1 MTFSEDLLV
10 AVLPALVLTVTASVF
25 DWRFRKIPNKL
36 VLTGLFAA
44 LAMPFVS
51 DHGLPVQAIL
61 LGGLIGLVLYLP
73 LYAVRWV
80 GAGDAKLMAV
90 VGMFVGPSG
99 AALIAFYSFMAG
111 GILGVAML
119 AVQGGWGSAWERLSL
134 LFRSLVL
141 RLRGVP
147 IPMPV
152 NSQGQTLRLPY
163 ALAILAG
170 TFVWLSR
177 NLPKS
182 MAS

>member
-1 MTFSEDLLV
+1 MTFTEELLV
-10 AVLPALVLTVTASVF
+10 ASLPVLILTGTASVF

-44 LAMPFVS
+44 LALPFASEYALSIQSV
-51 DHGLPVQAIL
+51 L

-73 LYAVRWV
+73 LYAIRWV

-90 VGMFVGPSG
+90 VGMFVGPGG
-99 AALIAFYSFMAG
+99 AALIALYSFMAG
-111 GILGVAML
+111 GLLGVALL
-119 AVQGGWGSAWERLSL
+119 AAYGGWRPTWERLSL

-152 NSQGQTLRLPY
+152 GSQEQTLRLPY
-163 ALAILAG
+163 AIAIFVG
-170 TFVWLSR
+170 TVVWLSK
-177 NLPKS
+177 NLPTS
-182 MAS
+182 VSS